1 MMPKMSAETE
11 NVAPEMVAWH
21 QVRAL
26 RGGEMTAVE
35 HCRYKIEEIGG
46 QPLEG

>member
-1 MMPKMSAETE
+1 M
-11 NVAPEMVAWH
+11 APSESPVGG
-21 QVRAL
+21 
-26 RGGEMTAVE
+26 GGEMTAVE